1 MANKLKQKEDS
12 KDEKDGKQDKQKNAS
27 LGKRFVAFVID
38 ILIISF
44 VASIICVPFTNV
56 ENENKL
62 EEEYLNSTQSFFDN
76 PLTLCQSVY
85 SPVFDHGIVDHPVN
99 LYQIF

>member
-38 ILIISF
+38 ILII
-44 VASIICVPFTNV
+44 
-56 ENENKL
+56 
-62 EEEYLNSTQSFFDN
+62 
-76 PLTLCQSVY
+76 
-85 SPVFDHGIVDHPVN
+85 
-99 LYQIF
+99 